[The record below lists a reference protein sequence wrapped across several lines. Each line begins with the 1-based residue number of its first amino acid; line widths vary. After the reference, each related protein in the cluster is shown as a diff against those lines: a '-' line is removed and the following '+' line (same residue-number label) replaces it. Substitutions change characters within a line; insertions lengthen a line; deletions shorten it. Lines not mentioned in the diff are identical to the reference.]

1 MRKSSRGQM
10 PNAQMP
16 NGTLPVCDSQSP
28 PPCPRGGGARDF
40 DSRAAKSRGVEE
52 SIGWPPPPLASARHR
67 NPRSLDRGEPRPR
80 APPAPVPVSLAAR
93 HADRALQGPPGPT
106 QVRRAAG
113 RRAGE
118 KAPRRRSS
126 LPVGREARARASGR
140 PDRPDTAPGVK
151 PRPFLSGRPSRAFP
165 RSSFS
170 VRPRRSRS
178 THRLTIFSHHPPT
191 LPTLRQRRQVP
202 A

>member
-16 NGTLPVCDSQSP
+16 NGTLPVCDSQCP
-28 PPCPRGGGARDF
+28 PPAVVAERATSTG
-40 DSRAAKSRGVEE
+40 RAAKSRGV
-52 SIGWPPPPLASARHR
+52 GWPPPPLASARHR

-140 PDRPDTAPGVK
+140 PDRPDTIPGVK
-151 PRPFLSGRPSRAFP
+151 TRPFLSGRPSRAFP